1 MRTWRSLVSTMP
13 RYAAPMDAWTGVSVA
28 RHMWTWIETFHAPV
42 YFSKHVIQAFKDAG
56 LKGFWMGY
64 FAGRAAAMGAVNAA
78 VVEATF
84 YNFHPSMV
92 RRAIPD
98 AWSFSTPEEVLA
110 ARLRGMHATYEALGP
125 FDEAAIIEAASL
137 ACGALDAC
145 TIAGRPMFAAQVAQP
160 IPTEPMLELWHA
172 CTALREHRGDGHVAA
187 LIAHEIDGC
196 EAHVLITAEGT
207 VPVEVITPSRGWP
220 ESEWQAAIDR
230 MRTRGLIEAGGLT
243 DAGRELRAS
252 IESMTD
258 HLAAQPWDRL
268 GVDGCQRLELLLHE
282 PIDAI
287 IDAGVIPFPNPM
299 GLPKPIRSWPSR

>member
-1 MRTWRSLVSTMP
+1 
-13 RYAAPMDAWTGVSVA
+13 MDDWTGVSVA

-42 YFSKHVIQAFKDAG
+42 YFSKHVIEGFRAAG

-98 AWSFSTPEEVLA
+98 AWSFSTPEQVLD
-110 ARLRGMHATYEALGP
+110 ARLRGMQTTYESLGP
-125 FDEAAIIEAASL
+125 FDEAAIIEAVSL
-137 ACGALDAC
+137 TGAAVDAC
-145 TIAGRPMFAAQVAQP
+145 VLAGRPMFAAQVAQP
-160 IPTEPMLELWHA
+160 TPNEPLLALWHA
-172 CTALREHRGDGHVAA
+172 CTVLREHRGDGHVAA

-207 VPVEVITPSRGWP
+207 VPAEVITPSRGWP
-220 ESEWQAAIDR
+220 VEEWQAAIDR
-230 MRTRGLIEAGGLT
+230 MQARGLLASGGLT
-243 DAGRELRAS
+243 DAGREMRAS

-258 HLAAQPWDRL
+258 RLAAQPWDSL
-268 GVDGCQRLELLLHE
+268 GEDGCKRLELLLHE

-287 IDAGVIPFPNPM
+287 IDSGLIPFPNPM
-299 GLPKPIRSWPSR
+299 GLPQPIRRS